1 MKKKV
6 LIPILVVA
14 ILVIAAFIIFLSY
27 RSFDTTLEF
36 TFRDAVSKD
45 FVWNATATMQG
56 RVIRSFYQSDQGTRS
71 YTFSHLKPG
80 ETELTIDAPSYEKV
94 TVPVK
99 LKRGSNSIEEPIEL
113 KGYEIPDLDHWI
125 IFEEPAGNDLLLELH
140 PVGTDGKAV
149 TNHPCVDLWIGALVS
164 EQIKNGVLTSA
175 PQETGSERGKSLFM
189 GSISW
194 EFDSAPETIFRYT
207 ARIPGRQIAE
217 TKAQYWV
224 IDYIVLVPDARK
236 ISSDEVDALME
247 EVVGASL
254 ASAGTGS
261 GDESNG
267 GASEAGAGR
276 GAIERILTRL
286 EEEEDRL
293 DYYFFTNW
301 NVERP

>member
-14 ILVIAAFIIFLSY
+14 IIIITAFVVFLSY

-45 FVWNATATMQG
+45 FVWDATATMQG

-71 YTFSHLKPG
+71 YMFSHLKPG
-80 ETELTIDAPSYEKV
+80 ETELTINAPSYQEV

-99 LKRGSNSIEEPIEL
+99 IKRGSNTIEEPIEL
-113 KGYEIPDLDHWI
+113 KGYEIPNLSHWI
-125 IFEEPAGNDLLLELH
+125 IFEEPEGNDLLLELH

-149 TNHPCVDLWIGALVS
+149 TNHPCVDLWIGAMVS
-164 EQIKNGVLTSA
+164 EQRKNGALTSE
-175 PQETGSERGKSLFM
+175 PQETGSERGKNLFT
-189 GSISW
+189 GNISW

-217 TKAQYWV
+217 TKARYWV
-224 IDYIVLVPDARK
+224 IDYIIVVPDARK

-247 EVVGASL
+247 EVVRGSL
-254 ASAGTGS
+254 ASAGHS
-261 GDESNG
+261 
-267 GASEAGAGR
+267 
-276 GAIERILTRL
+276 AIEQVLSRL
-286 EEEEDRL
+286 AEEEDRL